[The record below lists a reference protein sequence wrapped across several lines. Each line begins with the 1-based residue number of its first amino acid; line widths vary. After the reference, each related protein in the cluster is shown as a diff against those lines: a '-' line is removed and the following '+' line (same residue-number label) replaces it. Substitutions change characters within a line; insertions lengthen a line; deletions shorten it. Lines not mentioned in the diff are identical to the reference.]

1 MEPRR
6 ALFVAL
12 SLSSAI
18 LVIELAGGLLFRS
31 TALTADA
38 LHVVTDIL
46 AVAFSLVA
54 LTVSSRPPNDSLTYG
69 YHRFEVVASL
79 VNGLSL
85 IGIAVVIV
93 YQAYLRFLSPATID
107 VVGTVSFAAIGV
119 GLNVLSSRVLQGAQT
134 NLQGDHD
141 LNLASARTHV
151 FGDAIASL
159 AVIAGAIGVSVTGL
173 TYLDPVVAVLIAILV
188 VRSAVGITMQG
199 GAIIL
204 ERSPFRDMA
213 ELQRRL
219 GGFSGVSDVHDLHVW
234 RICSHITVASMHAC
248 LDADGRTDPSAVRH
262 GLEAEMGRLGMQHVT
277 IQLEDVCCTPRHEHM
292 KGSPEGREQI
302 I

>member
-12 SLSSAI
+12 SLSVAI
-18 LVIELAGGLLFRS
+18 LVTELAGGLLFRS

-46 AVAFSLVA
+46 AIAFSLVA
-54 LTVSSRPPNDSLTYG
+54 LTVSSRPPNDRLTYG

-85 IGIAVVIV
+85 MGIAVVIM
-93 YQAYLRFLSPATID
+93 YEAYLRLLSTGSID
-107 VVGTVSFAAIGV
+107 VLGTVAFAAIAV
-119 GLNVLSSRVLQGAQT
+119 AANLLSSRVLESAQA
-134 NLQGDHD
+134 NLHGDHD
-141 LNLASARTHV
+141 LNITSAKTHV
-151 FGDAIASL
+151 LGDALASL
-159 AVIAGAIGVSVTGL
+159 AVITGAIGVFLTGL
-173 TYLDPVVAVLIAILV
+173 TYLDPLVAVLIGILV
-188 VRSAVGITMQG
+188 IRSAVGITMQG

-204 ERSPFRDMA
+204 ERSPFEDMA
-213 ELQRRL
+213 DLQSRL
-219 GGFSGVSDVHDLHVW
+219 GSFGGVSDVHDLHIW

-248 LDADGRTDPSAVRH
+248 LDSDGQRDPSAVRH

-277 IQLEDVCCTPRHEHM
+277 IQLEDVCCTPRHEHVKPM
-292 KGSPEGREQI
+292 A
-302 I
+302 

>member
-12 SLSSAI
+12 SLSIAI
-18 LVIELAGGLLFRS
+18 LVIELAGGIIFRS

-54 LTVSSRPPNDSLTYG
+54 LTVSSRPPNNSLTYG

-85 IGIAVVIV
+85 MGIAVVIM
-93 YQAYLRFLSPATID
+93 YEAYLRFLSPGSID
-107 VVGTVSFAAIGV
+107 VLGTVAFAAV
-119 GLNVLSSRVLQGAQT
+119 AVSVNVLSSRVLESAQA

-141 LNLASARTHV
+141 LNITSARTHV
-151 FGDAIASL
+151 LGDALASL
-159 AVIAGAIGVSVTGL
+159 AVIVGSIGISLTGL
-173 TYLDPVVAVLIAILV
+173 AYLDPLVAVLIGILV
-188 VRSAVGITMQG
+188 IRSAVGITMQG

-204 ERSPFRDMA
+204 ERSPFKDMA
-213 ELQRRL
+213 GLQRSL
-219 GGFSGVSDVHDLHVW
+219 GSFSGVSDVHDLHIW

-248 LDADGRTDPSAVRH
+248 LDPGGQEDPSAVRH

-277 IQLEDVCCTPRHEHM
+277 IQLEDVCCTPRHEHI
-292 KGSPEGREQI
+292 KQTG
-302 I
+302 

>member
-12 SLSSAI
+12 SLSITI
-18 LVIELAGGLLFRS
+18 LAVELTGGFLFRS

-54 LTVSSRPPNDSLTYG
+54 LTVSSRPPTNSLTYG

-85 IGIAVVIV
+85 LGIALVIM
-93 YQAYLRFLSPATID
+93 YGAYLRFISPASIGALGTI
-107 VVGTVSFAAIGV
+107 TFAAV
-119 GLNVLSSRVLQGAQT
+119 AVVLNVLSSRVLESAQAS
-134 NLQGDHD
+134 LRDDQD
-141 LNLASARTHV
+141 LNISSAKTHV
-151 FGDAIASL
+151 FGDALASL
-159 AVIAGAIGVSVTGL
+159 AVIAGAIGVSLTGL
-173 TYLDPVVAVLIAILV
+173 TYLDPLVAVLIGLLV

-204 ERSPFRDMA
+204 ERSPFKDVA
-213 ELQRRL
+213 GLQRRL
-219 GGFSGVSDVHDLHVW
+219 GSFSGVSDVHDLHIW

-248 LDADGRTDPSAVRH
+248 LTPSGKADPSAVRN
-262 GLEAEMGRLGMQHVT
+262 GLESELGRLGMQHVT
-277 IQLEDVCCTPRHEHM
+277 IQLEDVCCVPKHEHL
-292 KGSPEGREQI
+292 
-302 I
+302 